1 MASRPGYRW
10 GMEYPDLDLHG
21 RTALV
26 TGASMGIGH
35 DLVLALAH
43 AGVRVAAAA
52 RSRAALDALVDEVE
66 REGGEAV
73 GIEMDLRDRQS
84 IELAVAETE
93 DVLGPLDILVNNAG
107 LGTNHDALDATE
119 EEWDELFAVNV
130 RGLFFACQSAG
141 RRMVPRGQGRIVN
154 MSSQAGLVGIR
165 RHAAYSASKSAVIG
179 LTRVLALEWAPYGVT
194 VNCVAPTFI
203 RTPGT
208 AERLDQ
214 PDFLADVLARI
225 PAGTVGS
232 TADVAGAVIYLASPA
247 ARLVTGTVLVVDGGW
262 TAQ

>member
-1 MASRPGYRW
+1 MDF
-10 GMEYPDLDLHG
+10 PDFDLTG
-21 RTALV
+21 QSALV

-52 RSRAALDALVDEVE
+52 RTREALDRLVAEVRAA
-66 REGGEAV
+66 GGEAIAV
-73 GIEMDLRDRQS
+73 EMDLRDRAS
-84 IELAVAETE
+84 IGRAVAET
-93 DVLGPLDILVNNAG
+93 DAAFGSLDILVNNAG

-119 EEWDELFAVNV
+119 AEWDELFAVNV
-130 RGLFFACQSAG
+130 RGLFFAAQSAA
-141 RRMVPRGQGRIVN
+141 RRMVPRGRGRIIN

-165 RHAAYSASKSAVIG
+165 RHAAYSASKGAVNS
-179 LTRVLALEWAPYGVT
+179 LTQVLALEWAPHGVT
-194 VNCVAPTFI
+194 VNAVAPTFI

-214 PDFLADVLARI
+214 PEFLADVMSRI
-225 PAGTVGS
+225 PAGFVGS
-232 TADVAGAVIYLASPA
+232 TADVAGAVLYLASPA

>member
-52 RSRAALDALVDEVE
+52 RSRDALDALVDEVE

-225 PAGTVGS
+225 PAGIVGS